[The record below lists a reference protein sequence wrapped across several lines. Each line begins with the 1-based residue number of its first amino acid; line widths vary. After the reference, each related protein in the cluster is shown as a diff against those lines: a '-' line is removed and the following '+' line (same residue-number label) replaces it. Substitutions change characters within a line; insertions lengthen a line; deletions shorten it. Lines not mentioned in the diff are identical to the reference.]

1 MANRLNNRVYRLEQG
16 RTLSTSDLTKNA
28 NTCIMLWCIDK
39 SDEVTSEMQ
48 NKYEL
53 YVEKT
58 IDRGLDTLA
67 DRIVELGR
75 VDNV

>member
-28 NTCIMLWCIDK
+28 HTCIMLWCIDK